1 MPYFKG
7 GVICDFS
14 FVGRLNHHASLP
26 VLLTMGC
33 IAPGGLQGAGGFSS
47 GHGLADFNDAR
58 PGSCEG
64 SEEMESFHSRIVSFP
79 CESHALSS

>member
-1 MPYFKG
+1 MLLGFGMPYFKG

-47 GHGLADFNDAR
+47 GHGLADFNDAH
-58 PGSCEG
+58 PGELRRIRRNG
-64 SEEMESFHSRIVSFP
+64 IVS
-79 CESHALSS
+79 